1 MRIKKQKAL
10 KKCVIKIKLKF
21 EDYKICVEATQL
33 ENKINQLEKKL
44 KSQQR
49 FRSKKHDI
57 FTEEVNKILLSASGN
72 KRIQSISSMETHAYG
87 MSKDFAL
94 IWVGFFGVRF
104 EMRGRRK

>member
-72 KRIQSISSMETHAYG
+72 KRIQSISSMERHAYG